1 MSRFT
6 RVARSRVSSVTLNPR
21 GVTQSTL
28 QSTFAHR
35 IFYWHFTQIYSDKFE
50 VLAIIYI
57 VQKWSFDNIFLC
69 ENRGVL
75 YVKLQSSFT
84 HKM

>member
-28 QSTFAHR
+28 QSTFAHS
-35 IFYWHFTQIYSDKFE
+35 IFFWPFTQIYSDKFE
-50 VLAIIYI
+50 VLAIII
-57 VQKWSFDNIFLC
+57 
-69 ENRGVL
+69 
-75 YVKLQSSFT
+75 
-84 HKM
+84 

>member
-6 RVARSRVSSVTLNPR
+6 RVARSRVSSVTLNPQ

-35 IFYWHFTQIYSDKFE
+35 IFYWHSTQMYSDKFE
-50 VLAIIYI
+50 FLAITILRKNVALI
-57 VQKWSFDNIFLC
+57 TFFNAKA
-69 ENRGVL
+69 ER
-75 YVKLQSSFT
+75 
-84 HKM
+84 

>member
-35 IFYWHFTQIYSDKFE
+35 IFFWQFKQIYSDKFG
-50 VLAIIYI
+50 VLAIII
-57 VQKWSFDNIFLC
+57 LC
-69 ENRGVL
+69 KNGALITFCYAKTEE
-75 YVKLQSSFT
+75 YF
-84 HKM
+84 M

>member
-28 QSTFAHR
+28 QSTIAHR
-35 IFYWHFTQIYSDKFE
+35 IFYWHFTKMCSDKW
-50 VLAIIYI
+50 
-57 VQKWSFDNIFLC
+57 KS
-69 ENRGVL
+69 
-75 YVKLQSSFT
+75 
-84 HKM
+84 

>member
-28 QSTFAHR
+28 QSTVAHS
-35 IFYWHFTQIYSDKFE
+35 IFYWQFTQIYSDNSDKFE

-57 VQKWSFDNIFLC
+57 VHFYFTLLLREENI
-69 ENRGVL
+69 
-75 YVKLQSSFT
+75 
-84 HKM
+84 

>member
-28 QSTFAHR
+28 QSTVAHS
-35 IFYWHFTQIYSDKFE
+35 IFYWHFTQMYSDKFE
-50 VLAIIYI
+50 VLAIII
-57 VQKWSFDNIFLC
+57 
-69 ENRGVL
+69 
-75 YVKLQSSFT
+75 
-84 HKM
+84 

>member
-28 QSTFAHR
+28 QSTVAHR
-35 IFYWHFTQIYSDKFE
+35 IFYWHFTLMYSDKFE
-50 VLAIIYI
+50 VLAITI
-57 VQKWSFDNIFLC
+57 LC
-69 ENRGVL
+69 KNVALITFFNAKAER
-75 YVKLQSSFT
+75 
-84 HKM
+84 

>member
-28 QSTFAHR
+28 QSTFAHS
-35 IFYWHFTQIYSDKFE
+35 IFSGNSHK
-50 VLAIIYI
+50 YI
-57 VQKWSFDNIFLC
+57 VINLKS
-69 ENRGVL
+69 
-75 YVKLQSSFT
+75 
-84 HKM
+84 